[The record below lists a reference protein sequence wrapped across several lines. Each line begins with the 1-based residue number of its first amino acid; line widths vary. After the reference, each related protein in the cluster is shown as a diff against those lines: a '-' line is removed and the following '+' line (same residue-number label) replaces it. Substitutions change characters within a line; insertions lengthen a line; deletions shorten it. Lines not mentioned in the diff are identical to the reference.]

1 MKCKIT
7 GKKIIPFMSFGKM
20 PIANGFLNK
29 NDFKKEFFY
38 ELKVGFSE
46 KFSLFQLDEYPSIKK
61 MFHKNYPFYTSSS
74 NYMIKH
80 FKEYAN
86 WSKKYLNSKSKIIE
100 LGSNDGT
107 FLKNFKN
114 TNIEAIG
121 FEPSKNVSDIA
132 KKKGIKSINRFFNLE
147 NISDLKDFKT
157 NTDLICGANV
167 VCHIPDLIN
176 LFNTVDKLLSKDGV
190 FVFEEPYLGSVYEK
204 NSYDQIYDEHIYIF
218 SGVAISKIAAEFDLK
233 LIDLIPQS
241 THGGSMRYV
250 VCRKNSKKSQSK
262 NVNKI
267 ISYEKKINLDNS
279 QFCKNFKNNCEISKK
294 NLKKKLIELKNQNKK
309 ICGYAATSKSTTVLN
324 YCNIGPEIIDFITD
338 TTPEKIGKYS
348 PGSHIPIIDHKLFL
362 KEKPDVSVLF
372 AWNHAK
378 EIMNKEKIY
387 KFNGGKWLTF
397 FPRVKVW

>member
-1 MKCKIT
+1 
-7 GKKIIPFMSFGKM
+7 MSFGKM

-80 FKEYAN
+80 FKDYAH

-132 KKKGIKSINRFFNLE
+132 KKKGIKSINRFFNSE

-279 QFCKNFKNNCEISKK
+279 QFCKNFKKNCEISKK
-294 NLKKKLIELKNQNKK
+294 NLKKKLIELKNKNKK

-324 YCNIGPEIIDFITD
+324 YCSIGPEIIDFITD

-378 EIMNKEKIY
+378 EIMNKEKNY

>member
-80 FKEYAN
+80 FKDYAH

-132 KKKGIKSINRFFNLE
+132 KKKGIKSINRFFNSE

-233 LIDLIPQS
+233 LIDLIPQP

-267 ISYEKKINLDNS
+267 ISYEKILNIFFEIS
-279 QFCKNFKNNCEISKK
+279 QF
-294 NLKKKLIELKNQNKK
+294 
-309 ICGYAATSKSTTVLN
+309 
-324 YCNIGPEIIDFITD
+324 
-338 TTPEKIGKYS
+338 
-348 PGSHIPIIDHKLFL
+348 FL
-362 KEKPDVSVLF
+362 KFLQ
-372 AWNHAK
+372 N
-378 EIMNKEKIY
+378 
-387 KFNGGKWLTF
+387 
-397 FPRVKVW
+397 

>member
-107 FLKNFKN
+107 FMKNFKN

-218 SGVAISKIAAEFDLK
+218 SAVAIF
-233 LIDLIPQS
+233 
-241 THGGSMRYV
+241 HYFVR
-250 VCRKNSKKSQSK
+250 
-262 NVNKI
+262 
-267 ISYEKKINLDNS
+267 
-279 QFCKNFKNNCEISKK
+279 
-294 NLKKKLIELKNQNKK
+294 
-309 ICGYAATSKSTTVLN
+309 
-324 YCNIGPEIIDFITD
+324 
-338 TTPEKIGKYS
+338 
-348 PGSHIPIIDHKLFL
+348 
-362 KEKPDVSVLF
+362 
-372 AWNHAK
+372 
-378 EIMNKEKIY
+378 
-387 KFNGGKWLTF
+387 
-397 FPRVKVW
+397 